1 VHDGDADA
9 PTTAAADDDKSG
21 PALFMQV
28 RNPDGPEAPRVR
40 VLLRQSDSFAF
51 ASAFASSRIAK
62 AEALGLC
69 SKVSGGCC
77 CIFDVLNCEDGVV
90 GTW

>member
-1 VHDGDADA
+1 METSTVCTMEMLLLLLLLLLMM
-9 PTTAAADDDKSG
+9 TTQALGLLYKSRIKTG
-21 PALFMQV
+21 LKL
-28 RNPDGPEAPRVR
+28 R

-69 SKVSGGCC
+69 SEVSGGCY

-90 GTW
+90 